1 MTIITKIQSSK
12 KNNFK
17 TYAKN
22 INSSDF
28 IELLNHE
35 ELAPIIENNMPNPR
49 ENIYTPT
56 RTLSMFL
63 TQSLNEDRSCSKAV
77 NDLIIQQ
84 QRQNNRLK
92 ISPIQGL
99 IALLEKKNL

>member
-1 MTIITKIQSSK
+1 MTIITQIHSSK

-35 ELAPIIENNMPNPR
+35 ELAPIIENNMPNHR

-56 RTLSMFL
+56 RNYDGGQVLELRWGSVRWG
-63 TQSLNEDRSCSKAV
+63 S
-77 NDLIIQQ
+77 
-84 QRQNNRLK
+84 
-92 ISPIQGL
+92 GL
-99 IALLEKKNL
+99 VFCTSVYDGGQVLYFALASVGGTYAT